1 MDIQDS
7 IDGRHEYKY
16 REQEKQKQKKEE
28 STRLKLEPLK
38 PIHKSSDAP
47 VPLLP
52 PPPGQKTT
60 PVTTQSASGFP
71 LVQVQE
77 QANLTAAQPK
87 QSTPSTGFS
96 LIDFDPFISPSVSN
110 PSTDSFG
117 LINVT
122 RPTNTSNVPLQQ
134 SISNPLTAASFK
146 QPASNPIT
154 LASFNQPGSNPLT
167 AAPYKQPASNP
178 LTAAS
183 FQQQM
188 PTTLTATASF
198 QSNTMA
204 APFKQPVSNPLTA
217 ASFQQQIPNT
227 TLTAASFQ
235 QQTPNTMSAPYQPTN
250 PLVAQQN
257 ALLSL
262 YSQPVTTAAPNNIY
276 SLQNPSTSLQN
287 PSLQQQLYLLQQQQ
301 QLQQAQ
307 SWQQLNQ
314 RIPSGVQPLGF
325 NLSLNQQQTTTVP
338 QQKPLFDLI

>member
-134 SISNPLTAASFK
+134 SIS
-146 QPASNPIT
+146 
-154 LASFNQPGSNPLT
+154 NQPGSNPLT